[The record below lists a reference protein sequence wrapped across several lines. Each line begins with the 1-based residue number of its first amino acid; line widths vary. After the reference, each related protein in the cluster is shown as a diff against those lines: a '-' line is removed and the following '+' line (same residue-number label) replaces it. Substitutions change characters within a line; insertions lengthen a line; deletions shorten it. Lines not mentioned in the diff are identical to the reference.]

1 MLLVDDEE
9 DFVSTL
15 AERLRMRG
23 IQARTSGNGEEALRS
38 IAADPPHVVVLDVM
52 MPGMSGLDVLRRIK
66 ADFPGIEVI
75 LLTGIGSTR
84 EGVEGMRLGALDYLM
99 KPLQIEELIEKL
111 RDAVDKSKEA
121 VHERA

>member
-23 IQARTSGNGEEALRS
+23 IQATIAGNGEEALRS
-38 IAADPPHVVVLDVM
+38 IASDPPHVVILDVM

-66 ADFPGIEVI
+66 ADFTGIEVI

-111 RDAVDKSKEA
+111 RDAVDKSREA